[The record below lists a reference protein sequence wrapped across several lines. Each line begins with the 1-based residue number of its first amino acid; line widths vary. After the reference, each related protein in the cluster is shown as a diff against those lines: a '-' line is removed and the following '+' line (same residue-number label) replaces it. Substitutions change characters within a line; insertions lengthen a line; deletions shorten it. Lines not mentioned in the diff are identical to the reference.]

1 MSTATKETVFTSKL
15 DIESYMLAVIST
27 GHVSEKTHEIFENA
41 EMYDLHCVSNLPY
54 GWLVRLWNQDVTWE
68 ETMLQ
73 AGVDGETM
81 KNLRTLES
89 LGYTVLMF
97 DRDGEIS
104 PLLVE
109 FEY

>member
-1 MSTATKETVFTSKL
+1 
-15 DIESYMLAVIST
+15 
-27 GHVSEKTHEIFENA
+27 
-41 EMYDLHCVSNLPY
+41 
-54 GWLVRLWNQDVTWE
+54 
-68 ETMLQ
+68 
-73 AGVDGETM
+73 M